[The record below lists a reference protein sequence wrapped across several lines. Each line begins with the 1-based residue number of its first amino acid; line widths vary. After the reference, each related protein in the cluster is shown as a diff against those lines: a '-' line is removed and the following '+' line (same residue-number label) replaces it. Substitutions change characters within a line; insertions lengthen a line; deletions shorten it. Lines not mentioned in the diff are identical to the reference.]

1 MKLQKIKK
9 FWATALL
16 PVFHSLPLP
25 SFVHNVMDFL
35 LWPLLQKLKTFFAF
49 LLLPFFCFSRCC
61 SSFWPSLDIK
71 EAVPFFSKSAI
82 LYPENL
88 LFQNFMLFL
97 IDFFFLSSTFSD
109 HPNNRHIIFLY
120 YCGISAS
127 LQWFEQCVVEPY
139 LKSDA
144 L

>member
-16 PVFHSLPLP
+16 LVFHSLPLP

-35 LWPLLQKLKTFFAF
+35 LWPLSQKLKTFFAF

-71 EAVPFFSKSAI
+71 EAVSFFSKSAI

-97 IDFFFLSSTFSD
+97 IDFFLCLLPFLIIKIIDTLFSCITVVFQ
-109 HPNNRHIIFLY
+109 HPCSDLN
-120 YCGISAS
+120 SA
-127 LQWFEQCVVEPY
+127 W
-139 LKSDA
+139 
-144 L
+144 